1 MTTSPS
7 SASDAAGIY
16 DRLQSY
22 QWNYDHPPNVVDVP
36 LETMSGEWS
45 FCGQAVGSPLG
56 MPAGPLLNCRWI
68 LYYAGLG
75 FDVLTYKTVRSSQR
89 PCYDLPNLQPVLTGS
104 LQGHETEVP
113 GSDSMEG
120 SWAVS
125 FGMPSQEP
133 ESWRRDIQWTREQLP
148 SEKLLSVAVV
158 ATIQPGWTIDD
169 TADDYA
175 QCARWA
181 AESGADCVETNFSCP
196 NVSTADGQ
204 LYQVPDQAAVVAQR
218 VRDAVGPTPYIIKI
232 GHMPERDRARELLN
246 AVAPHIDGIAMTNSV
261 ATTVRMPG
269 GEMLFDGAA
278 RGICGKA
285 TREASLEQTRLF
297 ADLVREEGLGVSLIG
312 VGGASTAADVADYLE
327 AGAESVHIATAAMV
341 DPLTAQKIRRDWGG
355 AA

>member
-1 MTTSPS
+1 M
-7 SASDAAGIY
+7 D
-16 DRLQSY
+16 
-22 QWNYDHPPNVVDVP
+22 
-36 LETMSGEWS
+36 
-45 FCGQAVGSPLG
+45 
-56 MPAGPLLNCRWI
+56 
-68 LYYAGLG
+68 
-75 FDVLTYKTVRSSQR
+75 
-89 PCYDLPNLQPVLTGS
+89 
-104 LQGHETEVP
+104 
-113 GSDSMEG
+113 G

-133 ESWRRDIQWTREQLP
+133 ESWRRDIEWTREQLP
-148 SEKLLSVAVV
+148 SEKLLSVSVV

-218 VRDAVGPTPYIIKI
+218 VRDAVGQTPYVIKI
-232 GHMPERDRARELLN
+232 GHMPEPDRARELLN

-269 GEMLFDGAA
+269 GEMLFDGAS

-327 AGAESVHIATAAMV
+327 AGAESVHLATAAMV

>member
-1 MTTSPS
+1 MTTLPSPTP
-7 SASDAAGIY
+7 DAAGIY

-22 QWNYDHPPNVVDVP
+22 QWNYEHPPDVVEVP
-36 LETMSGEWS
+36 LEPMSGQWT
-45 FCGQAVGSPLG
+45 FCGRPVGSPLG
-56 MPAGPLLNCRWI
+56 MPAGPLLNGRWI

-89 PCYDLPNLQPVLTGS
+89 LCYDLPNLPPVETGP

-133 ESWRRDIQWTREQLP
+133 ESWRRDIEWTREQLS
-148 SEKLLSVAVV
+148 SEKLLSVSVV
-158 ATIQPGWTIDD
+158 ATIQPGWTIAA

-218 VRDAVGPTPYIIKI
+218 VRDAVGQTPYVIKI
-232 GHMPERDRARELLN
+232 GHMPEPDRARELLN

-269 GEMLFDGAA
+269 GEMLFDGAS